1 LYSNRPKPKERKLV
15 VDIHPERKTHRGV
28 VVQAATWLLA
38 AVVDM
43 AADTVELAPGLG
55 LGVGV
60 GVTDYRG
67 DVGQKGL
74 CDAVDMLQVGHLA
87 AVGVVVEV
95 LDELVLENEGVRH
108 CSKGWGV
115 F

>member
-1 LYSNRPKPKERKLV
+1 V

-28 VVQAATWLLA
+28 VVQAATCFLA
-38 AVVDM
+38 AAAVDM
-43 AADTVELAPGLG
+43 AADAVELAPDLG

-60 GVTDYRG
+60 GVADYRG

-74 CDAVDMLQVGHLA
+74 GDAVDMLQVGHLA

-95 LDELVLENEGVRH
+95 LDGLVLENEGVRH
-108 CSKGWGV
+108 CSKG
-115 F
+115 